1 MRRGSD
7 EKKAQQKAIAIF
19 FRENPAGP
27 SRFVPHHRPCPP
39 QVLSGRKKN
48 AGKGTNSEN
57 NQKKKK
63 RWMGVLLVFF
73 FFSSAKRVLSSALRT
88 VREQSESGEFFLSLH
103 VRGGSIRKQKDQI
116 RGGYCNDEL
125 GENSSTFISHDM
137 ASKRDGK
144 TKRTFTG
151 REKRLDR
158 ILSGRLVGL
167 RERDAAAG
175 AQ

>member
-1 MRRGSD
+1 
-7 EKKAQQKAIAIF
+7 
-19 FRENPAGP
+19 
-27 SRFVPHHRPCPP
+27 
-39 QVLSGRKKN
+39 
-48 AGKGTNSEN
+48 
-57 NQKKKK
+57 
-63 RWMGVLLVFF
+63 MGVLLVFF

-88 VREQSESGEFFLSLH
+88 VPPLLSDGTVRERSESGEFFLSLH